1 MRHLAGGARK
11 KDIVKKYGE
20 INNWDVS
27 NVTDM
32 SIMFSSE
39 EATFFKLASGVGTPR
54 LARVAALMIRI
65 TSRSRV
71 FCHLRSAELVGFAGP
86 GHLSGKCQA
95 PRKAGNG
102 ATAPTCLWTLSEKS
116 TGVPVAGGF
125 RIVDSPSAPGRAMS
139 LACKG
144 SDDGRR
150 PCRARTA

>member
-1 MRHLAGGARK
+1 M
-11 KDIVKKYGE
+11 
-20 INNWDVS
+20 
-27 NVTDM
+27 TDM

-125 RIVDSPSAPGRAMS
+125 RIVDSPSAPGRAIS

-144 SDDGRR
+144 SDDREASMPGAYRVMGVDDTSYPYPMPRGESSVSTGR
-150 PCRARTA
+150 